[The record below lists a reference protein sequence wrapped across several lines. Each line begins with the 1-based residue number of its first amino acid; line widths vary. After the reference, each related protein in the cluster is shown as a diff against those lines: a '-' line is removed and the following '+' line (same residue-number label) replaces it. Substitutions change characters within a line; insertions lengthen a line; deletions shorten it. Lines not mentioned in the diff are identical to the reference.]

1 MINAKKILGLI
12 PARGGSKRLPGK
24 NVRPLN
30 GVPLIELTIQVSY
43 RSRYIDKTI
52 VSTDSAEIAKIAE
65 SCGAE
70 VPFFRPESLST
81 DTSTSVDVAIHALDL
96 LQSRGQHFDY
106 LLLLQPTSPL
116 RTEEHIDQA
125 IELLVEKEADAVVG
139 VTDLESTAE
148 WSGPLEEDLQVPW
161 LATREQNHR
170 SCEVREKVKINGA
183 IYLIDSKK
191 LKGERTF
198 FLKEKIYGLMMDKDA
213 SLDID
218 TKLDFDIAE
227 FLMERK
233 NDSNREINPAAL

>member
-30 GVPLIELTIQVSY
+30 GVPLIELTIQVSH

-52 VSTDSAEIAKIAE
+52 VSTDSAEIAKIAR

-70 VPFFRPESLST
+70 VPFSRPESLST
-81 DTSTSVDVAIHALDL
+81 DTSASVDVAIHALDL
-96 LQSRGQHFDY
+96 LQSRGQCFDY

-116 RTEEHIDQA
+116 RTEGHIDQA

-139 VTDLESTAE
+139 ITELESTAE
-148 WSGPLEEDLQVPW
+148 WSGPLEKDLQVPW

-170 SCEVREKVKINGA
+170 SCEVRKKVKINGA
-183 IYLIDSKK
+183 IYLIDSKR
-191 LKGERTF
+191 LKEERTF
-198 FLKEKIYGLMMDKDA
+198 FLKEKIYGLMMDKGE

-218 TKLDFDIAE
+218 SKLDFDIAE

>member
-24 NVRPLN
+24 NVRLLN
-30 GVPLIELTIQVSY
+30 GVPLIELTIHMSH

-52 VSTDSAEIAKIAE
+52 VSTDSAEITEIAQ

-70 VPFFRPESLST
+70 VPFSRPESLSM
-81 DTSTSVDVAIHALDL
+81 DTSTSVDVAIHALNL
-96 LQSRGQHFDY
+96 LQSGGQCFDY

-139 VTDLESTAE
+139 VTELENTAE
-148 WSGPLEEDLQVPW
+148 WSGPLEKDLQVPW
-161 LATREQNHR
+161 LATRELHHR
-170 SCEVREKVKINGA
+170 SCEVRQKVKINGA

-191 LKGERTF
+191 LMEERTF
-198 FLKEKIYGLMMDKDA
+198 FLKEKIYGLMMEKDA
-213 SLDID
+213 SWDID

-227 FLMERK
+227 FLMERR
-233 NDSNREINPAAL
+233 NYPNREISPAPV

>member
-24 NVRPLN
+24 NVPPLH
-30 GVPLIELTIQVSY
+30 GVPLIELTIQVSH

-52 VSTDSAEIAKIAE
+52 VSTDSAEIAKIAR

-70 VPFFRPESLST
+70 VPFSRPESLST
-81 DTSTSVDVAIHALDL
+81 DTSASVDVAIHALDL
-96 LQSRGQHFDY
+96 LQSRGRCFDY

-116 RTEEHIDQA
+116 RTEGHIDQA

-139 VTDLESTAE
+139 ITELESTAE
-148 WSGPLEEDLQVPW
+148 WSGPLEKDLQVPW

-170 SCEVREKVKINGA
+170 SYEVRKKVKINGA
-183 IYLIDSKK
+183 IYLIDSKR
-191 LKGERTF
+191 LKEERTF

-233 NDSNREINPAAL
+233 NDSNRQINSAAL